1 MNLIVY
7 ARVSTDDQRRNG
19 VSMEQQPERL
29 RAYLALHDH
38 TQAALLLDEGVSASV
53 PLERRPAGKRVLEAM
68 KHGTAD
74 GVVVVRLDRLFRD
87 ALDGLTFF
95 RMAQRKGF
103 AVHSVAEL
111 IDSST
116 PAGRLAL
123 TIQLAA
129 AQYEREL
136 DVARAIECNR
146 SLREQGRVYGP
157 VPYGCVAVGEGDA
170 RRLMRDPQTWVHRVT
185 AVRLAEKLS
194 LRKACAE
201 LEARGIPSPTGKRRW
216 SPNTLNDMRVHHAD
230 LLRLPLL
237 DNDTTADGEQIASVE
252 ANTPDPERT
261 HA

>member
-1 MNLIVY
+1 MNLIGYV
-7 ARVSTDDQRRNG
+7 RVSTDDQRRNG
-19 VSMEQQPERL
+19 VSLDQQPERL
-29 RAYLALHDH
+29 RAYCALHGH
-38 TQAALLLDEGVSASV
+38 TLAELVTDEGVSASV
-53 PLERRPAGKRVLEAM
+53 PLERRPGGKRVLEALR
-68 KHGTAD
+68 KGAAQ

-95 RMAQRKGF
+95 RMAERTRA
-103 AVHSVAEL
+103 AVHSVSEL

-116 PAGRLAL
+116 AAGRLAL

-136 DVARAIECNR
+136 DVARAIDCNR

-157 VPYGCVAVGEGDA
+157 VPYGCVAVGEGDE

-185 AVRLAEKLS
+185 AVRLVERLS

-216 SPNTLNDMRVHHAD
+216 SPNTLRDMRVHHAD
-230 LLRLPLL
+230 LASLPLL
-237 DNDTTADGEQIASVE
+237 DDAAQVAAPAGALH
-252 ANTPDPERT
+252 DPEVS